1 MIKVSI
7 KQLKTMLPKI
17 FKTTLSGTQIQFQNL
32 KFANQMQFGEESILI
47 FQESQTLKER
57 HKKMIHIKIWYIQKK

>member
-17 FKTTLSGTQIQFQNL
+17 SKTTLSGTEIQFQNL

-57 HKKMIHIKIWYIQKK
+57 HKK